1 LIRPNVVTPFQS
13 KVVDRVFDKYED
25 LDLVVTPFQSKVVD
39 RSIVESIDNGM
50 LKLHIKVRLVT
61 LKNRE
66 LIVTFELRKPDT

>member
-1 LIRPNVVTPFQS
+1 
-13 KVVDRVFDKYED
+13 
-25 LDLVVTPFQSKVVD
+25 
-39 RSIVESIDNGM
+39 